1 MDLKTLYKQNFLVV
15 SQTIGVP
22 RKELRKDILSLKEQS
37 DTVKYSDYSLM
48 LQNIV
53 RTGGYKL
60 YYIMVMDKTEKA
72 ILQGPV
78 LPIITRDKND

>member
-22 RKELRKDILSLKEQS
+22 KKELRKDILSLKEQS
-37 DTVKYSDYSLM
+37 DTVKYPDYSLM

-60 YYIMVMDKTEKA
+60 YYIMVMDKTEKV
-72 ILQGPV
+72 ILQGPI